1 MPRTFR
7 VTRYVFF
14 CEQCETWYTKNDV
27 ITTCRECGA
36 QVRELHADEREE
48 FLWRMEHSGYKIVVP
63 RGRGKKKDG
72 NVESTTTDAKASKA
86 GKATNVTK
94 ESTAAN
100 TKPVTSAKASTTPT
114 TCTNITHGQDE
125 QL

>member
-1 MPRTFR
+1 MLTI
-7 VTRYVFF
+7 
-14 CEQCETWYTKNDV
+14 CND
-27 ITTCRECGA
+27 CDA
-36 QVRELHADEREE
+36 PVRELHAEEREE
-48 FLWRMEHSGYKIVVP
+48 FLWRLERSGYKIVVP

-72 NVESTTTDAKASKA
+72 NVESTTTDAKASTA

-114 TCTNITHGQDE
+114 THTNITTWPR
-125 QL
+125 

>member
-7 VTRYVFF
+7 LTKYIFF

-63 RGRGKKKDG
+63 RGRGKKKEG
-72 NVESTTTDAKASKA
+72 NTTTASKASTA

-114 TCTNITHGQDE
+114 TRINITHGQDE